1 MKSLNNL
8 RKNLKN
14 KLSKL
19 IYSKNIFLICGLGNP
34 GKGYTNTRHNIGF
47 NLIDKLSNF
56 YNFLPFKKDTKKEVL
71 KGDINHQSCLLMKP
85 LNFMN
90 LSGQP
95 IQEIVNFYK
104 IDKKK
109 IYIIHDDLDLELG
122 KVKLKFGGGNGG
134 HNGLSNIDEMM
145 GKDYNRIRIGINHPG
160 SKDLVSNYVL
170 NKFTNDEMSLIETKL
185 DKVTENFNTLLDD
198 QVLFLTKLAEDN

>member
-1 MKSLNNL
+1 M
-8 RKNLKN
+8 
-14 KLSKL
+14 
-19 IYSKNIFLICGLGNP
+19 FLICGLGNP
-34 GKGYTNTRHNIGF
+34 GKDYINTRHNIGF
-47 NLIDKLSNF
+47 NLIDKLSSF
-56 YNFLPFKKDTKKEVL
+56 YNFLPFKKDGKKEVL

-95 IQEIVNFYK
+95 IQEMVNFYK
-104 IDKKK
+104 IDRKK

-134 HNGLSNIDEMM
+134 HNGLSNIDTMIGNE
-145 GKDYNRIRIGINHPG
+145 YHRIRIGINHPG

-170 NKFTNDEMSLIETKL
+170 NKFTNDEKDLIEIKL
-185 DKVTENFNTLLDD
+185 DKVTNNFNILLED

>member
-1 MKSLNNL
+1 M
-8 RKNLKN
+8 
-14 KLSKL
+14 
-19 IYSKNIFLICGLGNP
+19 FLICGLGNP
-34 GKGYTNTRHNIGF
+34 GKEFSNTRHNIGF

-109 IYIIHDDLDLELG
+109 IYIIHDDLDLEFSDIRT
-122 KVKLKFGGGNGG
+122 KFDGGSAG
-134 HNGLSNIDEMM
+134 HNGIKNIIQHIGD
-145 GKDYNRIRIGINHPG
+145 DFTRIRVGIGHPRNINDNY
-160 SKDLVSNYVL
+160 SVTNYVL
-170 NKFTNDEMSLIETKL
+170 GNFSKEEKKALPDIYLEIQKIIVNLLSQTS
-185 DKVTENFNTLLDD
+185 DK
-198 QVLFLTKLAEDN
+198 

>member
-1 MKSLNNL
+1 
-8 RKNLKN
+8 
-14 KLSKL
+14 
-19 IYSKNIFLICGLGNP
+19 
-34 GKGYTNTRHNIGF
+34 
-47 NLIDKLSNF
+47 
-56 YNFLPFKKDTKKEVL
+56 
-71 KGDINHQSCLLMKP
+71 
-85 LNFMN
+85 MN

-134 HNGLSNIDEMM
+134 HNGLSNIDEMISNN
-145 GKDYNRIRIGINHPG
+145 YNRIRIGISHPG
-160 SKDLVSNYVL
+160 AKNLVSSYVL
-170 NKFTNDEMSLIETKL
+170 NKFTNNEMSLIETKL

-198 QVLFLTKLAEDN
+198 QVLFLTKLAKDN

>member
-1 MKSLNNL
+1 M
-8 RKNLKN
+8 
-14 KLSKL
+14 
-19 IYSKNIFLICGLGNP
+19 
-34 GKGYTNTRHNIGF
+34 
-47 NLIDKLSNF
+47 
-56 YNFLPFKKDTKKEVL
+56 L
-71 KGDINHQSCLLMKP
+71 KGEINHQSCLLMKP

-104 IDKKK
+104 INKKK

-122 KVKLKFGGGNGG
+122 KIKLKFGGGNGG
-134 HNGLSNIDEMM
+134 HNGLSNIDEMISNN
-145 GKDYNRIRIGINHPG
+145 YNRIRIGISHPG
-160 SKDLVSNYVL
+160 AKNLVSNYVL

-198 QVLFLTKLAEDN
+198 QVLFLTKLAKDN

>member
-1 MKSLNNL
+1 LKSYQVF
-8 RKNLKN
+8 
-14 KLSKL
+14 
-19 IYSKNIFLICGLGNP
+19 I
-34 GKGYTNTRHNIGF
+34 T
-47 NLIDKLSNF
+47 
-56 YNFLPFKKDTKKEVL
+56 FLPFKKDSKREVL
-71 KGDINHQSCLLMKP
+71 KGEINHQSCLLMKP

-134 HNGLSNIDEMM
+134 HNGLSNIDEMISNN
-145 GKDYNRIRIGINHPG
+145 YNRIRIGINHPG

-170 NKFTNDEMSLIETKL
+170 NKFTNDEMNLIEKKL
-185 DKVTENFNTLLDD
+185 DKVTDNFNILLDD
-198 QVLFLTKLAEDN
+198 QGSFFNKISRG

>member
-1 MKSLNNL
+1 M
-8 RKNLKN
+8 
-14 KLSKL
+14 
-19 IYSKNIFLICGLGNP
+19 FLICGLGNP
-34 GKGYTNTRHNIGF
+34 GKEYAKTRHNIGF
-47 NLIDKLSNF
+47 NIIDKLSNF
-56 YNFLPFKKDTKKEVL
+56 YNFLPLKKDNKKEVL
-71 KGDINHQSCLLMKP
+71 KGEINRQSCLLMKP

-134 HNGLSNIDEMM
+134 HNGLSNIDEMISNN
-145 GKDYNRIRIGINHPG
+145 YNRIRIGISHPG
-160 SKDLVSNYVL
+160 AKNLVSSYVL
-170 NKFTNDEMSLIETKL
+170 NKFTNNEMSLIETKL

-198 QVLFLTKLAEDN
+198 QVLFLTKLAKDN

>member
-1 MKSLNNL
+1 M
-8 RKNLKN
+8 
-14 KLSKL
+14 
-19 IYSKNIFLICGLGNP
+19 FLICGLGNP
-34 GKGYTNTRHNIGF
+34 GKDYINTRHNIGF
-47 NLIDKLSNF
+47 NLIDKLSSF
-56 YNFLPFKKDTKKEVL
+56 YSFLPFKKDKKKEVL
-71 KGDINHQSCLLMKP
+71 KGEINHQSCLLMKP

-134 HNGLSNIDEMM
+134 HNGLSNIDEMI
-145 GKDYNRIRIGINHPG
+145 GNNYNRIRIGINHPG
-160 SKDLVSNYVL
+160 SKDLVSSYVL
-170 NKFTNDEMSLIETKL
+170 NKFTNDEMSLIKKKL
-185 DKVTENFNTLLDD
+185 DQITDNFNILLDD